1 MESICVDITI
11 NKRKWGILFAYRA
24 PNKIIYLYIY
34 IIYILYIY
42 YIYIYIYIYIEGTT
56 LSAYQLL
63 SKFDSIFIAH
73 DFNVDNNSK
82 ECNK

>member
-42 YIYIYIYIYIEGTT
+42 YIYIYIYIYILRELPYLHTNFYRN
-56 LSAYQLL
+56 L
-63 SKFDSIFIAH
+63 IAFSLH
-73 DFNVDNNSK
+73 MILM
-82 ECNK
+82 